1 MTKRKKGGS
10 ASRAFLI
17 VISVL
22 LVASMILSIVVS
34 VFAN

>member
-1 MTKRKKGGS
+1 MTNRKKRGS
-10 ASRAFLI
+10 ASRIFLI

-34 VFAN
+34 VIAN